1 LAETTEQPRI
11 LVVEDE
17 ASTRAFVSRVLAR
30 KGYLVYTAIDGT
42 EALAQANQYAPDLIL
57 LDVMLPHTDG
67 YTVCQELKR
76 TSATRD
82 IPVIFLTA
90 IDDAQGMLRG
100 FDVGGVDYIVKPFE
114 VSVLFARVRTH
125 STLYRLS
132 NRLKLALD
140 ERTAHLEQ
148 ANRRLHELN
157 VEMTLIE
164 ARQRQRL
171 AQDLHDTAIQQLVL
185 ASIIADDDRN
195 LVARRPQLQ
204 ELIQGS
210 LQQLRSLVFELS
222 PPMLRQSGLYP
233 ALEWLAQQIIR
244 QWGLNVD
251 CDLQGEPVILPE
263 ALAVTLFQGVR
274 ELLINVA
281 KHADAENAWVS
292 VRFLP
297 LLLEI
302 GVEDDGR
309 GFARSDIDVGGFGL
323 DSLRSRIELLGGST
337 EIEGRTPRG
346 TRVRLR
352 VPVAQ
357 FDASNGNLH

>member
-1 LAETTEQPRI
+1 
-11 LVVEDE
+11 
-17 ASTRAFVSRVLAR
+17 
-30 KGYLVYTAIDGT
+30 
-42 EALAQANQYAPDLIL
+42 
-57 LDVMLPHTDG
+57 
-67 YTVCQELKR
+67 
-76 TSATRD
+76 
-82 IPVIFLTA
+82 
-90 IDDAQGMLRG
+90 
-100 FDVGGVDYIVKPFE
+100 
-114 VSVLFARVRTH
+114 
-125 STLYRLS
+125 
-132 NRLKLALD
+132 
-140 ERTAHLEQ
+140 
-148 ANRRLHELN
+148 
-157 VEMTLIE
+157 MTLIE